1 LELIKIR
8 FKVITTYSTKL
19 VKKVNCEI
27 SKINLEGSDLEVA
40 SLVESVWGSEEG
52 HLPFVEVIIVELK
65 NKGKSNLNQK
75 NKQTNVDEMN

>member
-19 VKKVNCEI
+19 VKKVNCEK
-27 SKINLEGSDLEVA
+27 SKIILEWSDLEVA
-40 SLVESVWGSEEG
+40 SLVESVGGSEEG

-75 NKQTNVDEMN
+75 TNKQT